1 MITQIVKEILA
12 ADKQINMNNL
22 ALRIISG
29 TVLGGIF
36 LLSIF
41 YMRPLFNI
49 ILYVIA
55 TLMLMEWYDMTKVS
69 VASNITGL
77 MLISISIASL
87 LLLSYIDYNGWLL
100 ISYFIIIWSVDI
112 MAMFGGKLI
121 GGYKLAP
128 RVSPNK
134 TISGLLCGIFS
145 AALFVNILSMIS
157 PSSIHIYEMFS
168 QIELTVYTLMFG
180 VLAQISDLTVSVF
193 KRKFGI
199 KDTGKIIPGHG
210 GVLDRFDSII
220 LTAPI
225 FVLFTLTNFVNI
237 I

>member
-1 MITQIVKEILA
+1 
-12 ADKQINMNNL
+12 MNNL

-29 TVLGGIF
+29 AVLGSIF

-49 ILYVIA
+49 ILYMIA
-55 TLMLMEWYDMTKVS
+55 TLMLLEWYDMTKVS
-69 VASNITGL
+69 VISNIIGL
-77 MLISISIASL
+77 ILIPISIASL
-87 LLLSYIDYNGWLL
+87 LLLSYIDYSGWLL
-100 ISYFIIIWSVDI
+100 ITYFTIIWSVDI

-128 RVSPNK
+128 RISPNK

-145 AALFVNILSMIS
+145 AALLVNILSMIS
-157 PSSIHIYEMFS
+157 PSSINISEIFLKT
-168 QIELTVYTLMFG
+168 ELTIYTLMFG
-180 VLAQISDLTVSVF
+180 ILAQISDLTVSVF

-199 KDTGKIIPGHG
+199 KDTGTIIPGHG

-225 FVLFTLTNFVNI
+225 FVLFILTNFVNI
-237 I
+237 M

>member
-1 MITQIVKEILA
+1 
-12 ADKQINMNNL
+12 MNNL

-29 TVLGGIF
+29 VALGSIF

-41 YMRPLFNI
+41 YMRPLFDI
-49 ILYVIA
+49 ILYIIA
-55 TLMLMEWYDMTKVS
+55 TLMLLEWYDMTELS
-69 VASNITGL
+69 VMSNITGL
-77 MLISISIASL
+77 VLIPISIASL
-87 LLLSYIDYNGWLL
+87 LLLSHIDYSGWLL
-100 ISYFIIIWSVDI
+100 ITYFTIIWSVDI

-128 RVSPNK
+128 RISPNK

-145 AALFVNILSMIS
+145 AAICVNILSLIS
-157 PSSIHIYEMFS
+157 SYPAYIHEIFS
-168 QIELTVYTLMFG
+168 RTELTMYVLIFG
-180 VLAQISDLTVSVF
+180 ILAQISDLTVSIF

-199 KDTGKIIPGHG
+199 KDTGTIIPGHG

-225 FVLFTLTNFVNI
+225 FVLFVLKVFANI